1 MFVGETGRWQY
12 KGSRLWGESEGPP
25 LREAVGDQGK
35 GRNQCY
41 RYGTD
46 WDYKDYLT
54 STISTEYV
62 GPFSDSIRLMDN
74 PEARQMVQPSAGIHI
89 ILPGYYSPRSMGL
102 LDPATSDGRV
112 IFFLPWLGEKDAC
125 LVCSKLNLYVVCR

>member
-1 MFVGETGRWQY
+1 MKEVVCGAKVRDRLSGKQWEIRAKVVINATGMERM
-12 KGSRLWGESEGPP
+12 G
-25 LREAVGDQGK
+25 
-35 GRNQCY
+35 
-41 RYGTD
+41 
-46 WDYKDYLT
+46 DYKDYLT